1 MLDHI
6 TPALSQRIIA
16 MLEEDGLTL
25 TEIAK
30 QAGTTV
36 AFLGKIKA
44 GAAVLKAKHLENLD
58 AANPG
63 LPFRIGS
70 ELVKENVE
78 KIGTKGRKVAKQ
90 IQKKGEQA
98 VDSVGMKLRQGAW
111 SLLNKTL
118 GDD

>member
-6 TPALSQRIIA
+6 SPELSRRIVV
-16 MLEEDGLTL
+16 MLEEDGLSL

-30 QAGTTV
+30 EAGTTV
-36 AFLGKIKA
+36 AFLRRVKA
-44 GAAVLKAKHLENLD
+44 GETSLKAKHLENLD
-58 AANPG
+58 AAYPG

-78 KIGTKGRKVAKQ
+78 KIGTKGKKVAKK

-98 VDSVGMKLRQGAW
+98 VDSVGSKLRQGAW